1 MSRRGVL
8 TGLVALGAVAAGGQM
23 LSISRDSRRYAE
35 RAAAL
40 RVPFDPSHEMPSL
53 VRFATLAAN
62 AHNTQPWRFSV
73 SEGKG
78 GPTGITI
85 APDLSRHTPVVD
97 PDDHHLHV
105 SLGCAAENLALAAE
119 AGAEREVEVAY
130 AGEAEG
136 VGITLGRAGSAVAS
150 ETTQALFHSIPKRQ
164 STRSV
169 FDGRPV
175 EASDV
180 GRLRD
185 AADAVAGVDTV
196 IVTDRRQMTQVR
208 DLVISANTRQMSDP
222 AFMSEL
228 EEWIRFSPG
237 QALEREDGL
246 YAPASGNPAL
256 PAWLGELL
264 FARVV
269 KARSENARYSAQIDG
284 SSGLAVFF
292 ADQSSPDGWIAVGR
306 ACQRFCLMATALG
319 MKTAFVNQPV
329 EVEAFRAD
337 LSALAGM
344 KGRRPDLLLRFGY
357 APSLPYSLRR
367 PAEKVMA

>member
-1 MSRRGVL
+1 MVSRRGVL

-136 VGITLGRAGSAVAS
+136 VGITLGR
-150 ETTQALFHSIPKRQ
+150 
-164 STRSV
+164 
-169 FDGRPV
+169 
-175 EASDV
+175 
-180 GRLRD
+180 
-185 AADAVAGVDTV
+185 
-196 IVTDRRQMTQVR
+196 
-208 DLVISANTRQMSDP
+208 
-222 AFMSEL
+222 
-228 EEWIRFSPG
+228 
-237 QALEREDGL
+237 
-246 YAPASGNPAL
+246 
-256 PAWLGELL
+256 
-264 FARVV
+264 
-269 KARSENARYSAQIDG
+269 
-284 SSGLAVFF
+284 
-292 ADQSSPDGWIAVGR
+292 
-306 ACQRFCLMATALG
+306 
-319 MKTAFVNQPV
+319 
-329 EVEAFRAD
+329 
-337 LSALAGM
+337 
-344 KGRRPDLLLRFGY
+344 
-357 APSLPYSLRR
+357 
-367 PAEKVMA
+367 